1 MTATLLDKLATADDL
16 LNLGPDFHGELVEG
30 RIIEM
35 APASWEHGLSGGQAL
50 FLLKQFVDTHKLG
63 RVFTAET
70 GFILKRDPD
79 LVRAPD
85 VAFVRSGRVPAE
97 RGRGGFFDGP
107 PDLAVEIVSPG
118 DRLVEVER
126 KIDDFLTAGCLSVWI
141 ISPVRRTITL
151 HRPARDPGV
160 LREGETLSDEGVLP
174 GFAVAVARFFEQ

>member
-1 MTATLLDKLATADDL
+1 MG
-16 LNLGPDFHGELVEG
+16 NWWEEG
-30 RIIEM
+30 LSRWQ
-35 APASWEHGLSGGQAL
+35 PASWEHGGLASRAGRIIGN
-50 FLLKQFVDTHKLG
+50 FVDEHRLG
-63 RVFTAET
+63 VTFGAET

-85 VAFVRSGRVPAE
+85 VAFVRSGRIPAE
-97 RGRGGFFDGP
+97 RGRDGFFDGP
-107 PDLAVEIVSPG
+107 PDLAVEIISPG

-126 KIDDFLTAGCLSVWI
+126 KIDDFLAAGCLSVWI